1 MTGNPVIIFAVKGT
15 IAAGDEPLPWIYYP
29 QSQKGVYP
37 CVEIMTGATFPPTS
51 SSSSSSSSSTTSAP
65 ARDEHPFDC
74 CVSYSPTAC
83 DGVGFCGVETVR
95 VLRRLRVGVF
105 STESKLINYCGGS
118 IGDRGRGHFGIPDV
132 NGPFIYAVLEAQGC
146 DVDFLGAMEDNG

>member
-1 MTGNPVIIFAVKGT
+1 MSNLYKEAIHLVKAEAATSSLSSSAQSPKPHIKRHPSLAPLYTTMGLHPPWMATHEAQRQRGLPLIMTGNPVIIFAVKGT

-51 SSSSSSSSSTTSAP
+51 SSSSSSSTTSAP

-74 CVSYSPTAC
+74 CVSS
-83 DGVGFCGVETVR
+83 V
-95 VLRRLRVGVF
+95 
-105 STESKLINYCGGS
+105 S
-118 IGDRGRGHFGIPDV
+118 
-132 NGPFIYAVLEAQGC
+132 
-146 DVDFLGAMEDNG
+146 